1 MKDVDT
7 IEFVLQALLHDICQ
21 IPGCCRFQGF
31 PMQDNKFQT
40 WQISSQAKP
49 TFHHGV
55 AAEGSTTW
63 RSFWKVY
70 SCRGHTEEVS
80 FPHWSG
86 HKLGFIP
93 WTEMMPLTDTPDGDG
108 TKATAGATKLA
119 GRCVGFEAATGGTFQ
134 RVGRG
139 DTLKMLDC
147 HVSLLEGHS
156 NKIRRKFG
164 LRCSRLIFGGIWI
177 YCTPLF
183 VPQLNSLPPRMTNF
197 VG

>member
-1 MKDVDT
+1 MRIILYIQLAKHPISEFPILISCNPQTIGTQIFLISIHGVYKGSSYESHAQVFSSLGIRNPAFKMAQCLVTEFTAPIQTSTSTFQLLAKAAIQLHATQARTLWSKPMKDVDT

-80 FPHWSG
+80 FPH
-86 HKLGFIP
+86 
-93 WTEMMPLTDTPDGDG
+93 
-108 TKATAGATKLA
+108 
-119 GRCVGFEAATGGTFQ
+119 
-134 RVGRG
+134 
-139 DTLKMLDC
+139 
-147 HVSLLEGHS
+147 
-156 NKIRRKFG
+156 
-164 LRCSRLIFGGIWI
+164 
-177 YCTPLF
+177 
-183 VPQLNSLPPRMTNF
+183 
-197 VG
+197 